1 MPIIITKVLAS
12 MPSIRTYVKKNL
24 FTDKFMKAIKNLPHQ
39 ENVHLKNGATLWS
52 DKNLRID
59 YGNNS
64 DSSKEIHFNLQK
76 NKGSKLDGLKNLST
90 HDKILSM
97 KVYKDKAVDED
108 EVTEVI
114 TDAF

>member
-1 MPIIITKVLAS
+1 
-12 MPSIRTYVKKNL
+12 MPSIRTYVKNNL
-24 FTDKFMKAIKNLPHQ
+24 FTDTFMKAITNLPHQ
-39 ENVHLKNGATLWS
+39 KGVQHKNGATLWS

-64 DSSKEIHFNLQK
+64 DSSDEIHFNLQK
-76 NKGSKLDGLKNLST
+76 NKGSKLDGLQKLST

-97 KVYKDKAVDED
+97 KVHKNKTIDED
-108 EVTEVI
+108 ELTSVI